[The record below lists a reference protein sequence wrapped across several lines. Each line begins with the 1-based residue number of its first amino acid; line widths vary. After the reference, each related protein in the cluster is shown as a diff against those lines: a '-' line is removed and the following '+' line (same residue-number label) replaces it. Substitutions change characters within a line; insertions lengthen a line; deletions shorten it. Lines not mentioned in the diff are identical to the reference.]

1 MALTRKVPFSIS
13 LRTKLILSFVLVV
26 LLSGAI
32 AAWVGFRLI
41 GDVVVRQAQDKVRND
56 LNTARAL
63 YGTKLE
69 RIRDVVELTSIR
81 YYVREGMAAGS
92 IKALGREL
100 HRTLTMESL
109 DVLTATDARGKVIY
123 RGRNPAVAGDSQ
135 SDDEILRRV
144 LLTGETVAGTTIV
157 PEAELRKEG
166 DDLAERAR
174 IPVIPTPM
182 AKPRAAGEETRGMML
197 KAAAPVLDEGGS
209 LLGVI
214 YGGVLLNRNYELVD
228 TIKQTVYQGELYKG
242 KEIGSATIFL
252 GDVRISTNVVREDGT
267 RAIGTQVSAAV
278 HDRVLVE
285 GLPWMERAFVVN
297 HWYITAYEPIRS
309 LSGQII
315 GILYVGM
322 LEQKFADL
330 RRATLL
336 TFTGITFAGVVGAL
350 LISILL
356 ANGILR
362 PLRRLAEATRQL
374 AEGDFSHKVHVNSSD
389 ELGTLGHMFNFMA
402 ASLLDRDEQL
412 RQRAQQTIM
421 QSERLATVGQL
432 AAGVA
437 HELNNPLGGILLY
450 ANLLLEKAKPGDPIR
465 EDLQV
470 IVRET
475 ERCRNIVRGLL
486 DFSRQTKLEMTVTD
500 LNKVI
505 TTTLDLVA
513 TQAIFKGVTVTRNLS
528 PLLPKVM
535 LDVGQMQ
542 QVFIN
547 IIMNAAE
554 AMGGNGSLEVSTA
567 VAEGNS
573 HVVTSIR
580 DTGPGIPEEIR
591 GKIFDPFFTTK
602 PLGKGTGLGLSIAFG
617 IVRKHN
623 GIIEVETEVGKGTT
637 FHIKLPVMEAT
648 NEQHSR

>member
-81 YYVREGMAAGS
+81 YYVREGMAAGN
-92 IKALGREL
+92 IGALGREL

-135 SDDEILRRV
+135 SDDEIVRRV
-144 LLTGETVAGTTIV
+144 LLTGETVAGTTVV

-166 DDLAERAR
+166 DDLAERAC

-214 YGGVLLNRNYELVD
+214 YGGVLLNRNYQLVD

-500 LNKVI
+500 LNKII

-535 LDVGQMQ
+535 VDVGQMQ

-567 VAEGNS
+567 VAEGNR

-648 NEQHSR
+648 DEQHSR

>member
-63 YGTKLE
+63 YRTKLE

-81 YYVREGMAAGS
+81 YYVREGMVAGN

-123 RGRNPAVAGDSQ
+123 RGRNPRVAGDSQ
-135 SDDEILRRV
+135 SDDEIVRRV

-252 GDVRISTNVVREDGT
+252 GDVRISTNVVGEDGT

-336 TFTGITFAGVVGAL
+336 TFMGITFAGVVGAL

-402 ASLLDRDEQL
+402 ASLLD
-412 RQRAQQTIM
+412 
-421 QSERLATVGQL
+421 
-432 AAGVA
+432 
-437 HELNNPLGGILLY
+437 
-450 ANLLLEKAKPGDPIR
+450 
-465 EDLQV
+465 
-470 IVRET
+470 
-475 ERCRNIVRGLL
+475 
-486 DFSRQTKLEMTVTD
+486 
-500 LNKVI
+500 
-505 TTTLDLVA
+505 
-513 TQAIFKGVTVTRNLS
+513 
-528 PLLPKVM
+528 
-535 LDVGQMQ
+535 
-542 QVFIN
+542 
-547 IIMNAAE
+547 
-554 AMGGNGSLEVSTA
+554 
-567 VAEGNS
+567 
-573 HVVTSIR
+573 
-580 DTGPGIPEEIR
+580 
-591 GKIFDPFFTTK
+591 
-602 PLGKGTGLGLSIAFG
+602 
-617 IVRKHN
+617 
-623 GIIEVETEVGKGTT
+623 
-637 FHIKLPVMEAT
+637 
-648 NEQHSR
+648 

>member
-1 MALTRKVPFSIS
+1 MRLTRKVPLSIS
-13 LRTKLILSFVLVV
+13 LRTKLMLSFVLVV
-26 LLSGAI
+26 LLSGTI

-63 YGTKLE
+63 YRNKLE

-81 YYVREGMAAGS
+81 YYVREGMAAGNVR
-92 IKALGREL
+92 ALGREL
-100 HRTLTMESL
+100 QRTLAMESL
-109 DVLTATDARGKVIY
+109 DVLTATDARGRVIY
-123 RGRNPAVAGDSQ
+123 RARNPGVVGDSQ
-135 SDDEILRRV
+135 TDDEIVRRV
-144 LLTGETVAGTTIV
+144 LLTGETVAGTTVI
-157 PEAELRKEG
+157 PKAELLKEG
-166 DDLAERAR
+166 EDLAERAR
-174 IPVIPTPM
+174 IVVIPTPM
-182 AKPRAAGEETRGMML
+182 AKPRPAGEETNGMML
-197 KAAAPVLDEGGS
+197 KAAAPVLGETGT

-214 YGGVLLNRNYELVD
+214 YGGVLLNRNYQLVD
-228 TIKQTVYQGELYKG
+228 TIKQTVYQGEVYKG

-252 GDVRISTNVVREDGT
+252 GDVRISTNVVREDGA

-278 HDRVLVE
+278 HDRVLVQ
-285 GLPWMERAFVVN
+285 GLPWIERAFVVN
-297 HWYITAYEPIRS
+297 HWYISAYEPIRS
-309 LSGQII
+309 LSGNII

-322 LEQKFADL
+322 LEQKFSDL
-330 RRATLL
+330 RRATLF
-336 TFTGITFAGVVGAL
+336 TFMGITLAGVVGAL

-356 ANGILR
+356 ANGILK

-374 AEGDFSHKVHVNSSD
+374 AEGDLTHKVHVNSRD
-389 ELGTLGHMFNFMA
+389 EIGTLGHMFNFMA

-450 ANLLLEKAKPGDPIR
+450 ANLLLERAKPGDPIR

-475 ERCRNIVRGLL
+475 ERCRKIVRGLL

-500 LNKVI
+500 LNKI
-505 TTTLDLVA
+505 INTTLDLVV
-513 TQAIFKGVTVTRNLS
+513 TQAIFKGITVTRTLS

-535 LDVGQMQ
+535 VDVGQMQ

-547 IIMNAAE
+547 ILMNAAE
-554 AMGGNGSLEVSTA
+554 AMAGSGSLEVSTS
-567 VAEGNS
+567 VAEGNTY
-573 HVVTSIR
+573 VVTSIR

-623 GIIEVETEVGKGTT
+623 GIIDVESEVGKGTT
-637 FHIKLPVMEAT
+637 FHIKLPVMEASD
-648 NEQHSR
+648 E

>member
-1 MALTRKVPFSIS
+1 MNIS
-13 LRTKLILSFVLVV
+13 LRTKLILSFVVVV
-26 LLSGAI
+26 LLTGAI

-63 YGTKLE
+63 YRNKLD

-81 YYVREGMAAGS
+81 YYVREGLAAGN
-92 IKALGREL
+92 IRALGREL
-100 HRTLTMESL
+100 QKTLSMESL
-109 DVLTATDARGKVIY
+109 DILGATDARGIVLY
-123 RGRNPAVAGDSQ
+123 RARNPGVAGDSQ
-135 SDDEILRRV
+135 SEDELVRRV
-144 LLTGETVAGTTIV
+144 LLTGQAAAGTTLI
-157 PEAELRKEG
+157 PEEELRKEG
-166 DDLAERAR
+166 TDLAEKAR
-174 IPVIPTPM
+174 IRVIPTPM
-182 AKPRAAGEETRGMML
+182 AKPRPGGEETRGMML
-197 KAAAPVLDEGGS
+197 KAVAPVLDEQGL
-209 LLGVI
+209 LLGTI

-252 GDVRISTNVVREDGT
+252 GDIRISTNVLREDGS
-267 RAIGTQVSAAV
+267 RAIGTQVSSAV
-278 HDRVLVE
+278 HDRVLVQ
-285 GLPWMERAFVVN
+285 GLPWIERAFVVN

-309 LSGQII
+309 HAGTII
-315 GILYVGM
+315 GMLYVGM

-336 TFTGITFAGVVGAL
+336 TFGGITLAGVVGAL
-350 LISILL
+350 LISIVL
-356 ANGILR
+356 ANGILK
-362 PLRRLAEATRQL
+362 PLRRLAEATQQL
-374 AEGDFSHKVHVNSSD
+374 AQGDLSHKVHVNSRD
-389 ELGTLGHMFNFMA
+389 EIGTLGHMFNFMA

-412 RQRAQQTIM
+412 KQRAQQTIM

-450 ANLLLEKAKPGDPIR
+450 ANLLLEKAKDGDPIK

-475 ERCRNIVRGLL
+475 ERCRRIVRGLL
-486 DFSRQTKLEMTVTD
+486 DFSRQTKLEMTLTD
-500 LNKVI
+500 LNRI
-505 TTTLDLVA
+505 INTTLDLVV
-513 TQAIFKGVTVTRNLS
+513 TQAIFKGITVTRNLS

-535 LDVGQMQ
+535 VDVGQMQ

-554 AMGGNGSLEVSTA
+554 AMAGNGSLEVTTS
-567 VAEGNS
+567 VQDNS
-573 HVVTSIR
+573 YVVTSIR

-591 GKIFDPFFTTK
+591 SKIFDPFFTTK

-623 GIIEVETEVGKGTT
+623 GVIEVETEVGKGTT
-637 FHIKLPVMEAT
+637 FHIKLPVMDTADE
-648 NEQHSR
+648 RPRR

>member
-1 MALTRKVPFSIS
+1 MNVS
-13 LRTKLILSFVLVV
+13 LRTKLILSFVVVV

-63 YGTKLE
+63 YRHKLD

-81 YYVREGMAAGS
+81 YYVREGMAAGN
-92 IKALGREL
+92 IAAVGREL
-100 HRTLTMESL
+100 QRTLTMERL
-109 DVLTATDARGKVIY
+109 DVLGATDARGIVLY
-123 RGRNPAVAGDSQ
+123 RARNPGLAGDSQ
-135 SDDEILRRV
+135 TEDELVRRV
-144 LLTGETVAGTTIV
+144 LLTGRPAAGTTIV
-157 PEAELRKEG
+157 AREELRKEG
-166 DDLAERAR
+166 ADLAEQAR
-174 IPVIPTPM
+174 IQVIPTPR
-182 AKPRAAGEETRGMML
+182 AKPRQGGEETRGMML
-197 KAAAPVLDEGGS
+197 KAVAPVLNERGEM
-209 LLGVI
+209 LGTI

-228 TIKQTVYQGELYKG
+228 TIKQTVYQGEVYKG

-252 GDVRISTNVVREDGT
+252 GDIRISTNVLREDGT
-267 RAIGTQVSAAV
+267 RAIGTQVSGAV

-285 GLPWMERAFVVN
+285 GLPWIERAFVVN
-297 HWYITAYEPIRS
+297 HWYITAYEPIRTQA
-309 LSGQII
+309 GAIV
-315 GILYVGM
+315 GMLYVGM

-336 TFTGITFAGVVGAL
+336 TFGGITLAGVIGAL
-350 LISILL
+350 LISIVL
-356 ANGILR
+356 ANGILK
-362 PLRRLAEATRQL
+362 PLRRLAEATQQL
-374 AEGDFSHKVHVNSSD
+374 AQGDLTHKVHVNSRD
-389 ELGTLGHMFNFMA
+389 EIGTLGHMFNFMA

-412 RQRAQQTIM
+412 KQRAQQTIM

-450 ANLLLEKAKPGDPIR
+450 ANLLLEKAKDGDPIR
-465 EDLQV
+465 DDLQV

-475 ERCRNIVRGLL
+475 ERCRRIVRGLL
-486 DFSRQTKLEMTVTD
+486 DFSRQTKLEMTLTD
-500 LNKVI
+500 LNKI
-505 TTTLDLVA
+505 ISTTLDLVV
-513 TQAIFKGVTVTRNLS
+513 TQAIFKGITVTRNLS
-528 PLLPKVM
+528 PALPKVM
-535 LDVGQMQ
+535 VDVGQMQ

-554 AMGGNGSLEVSTA
+554 AMAGNGSLEVSTS
-567 VAEGNS
+567 VQDGDS
-573 HVVTSIR
+573 YVVTSIR

-591 GKIFDPFFTTK
+591 SKIFDPFFTTK

-623 GIIEVETEVGKGTT
+623 GAIEVETEVGKGTT
-637 FHIKLPVMEAT
+637 FHIRLPVMDTADAK
-648 NEQHSR
+648 SRL